1 MKKRSKYIVSN
12 YVFNNCTN
20 NYNKY
25 YITSKYVFSPE
36 KSTENKNICQYCDNI
51 LKYSH
56 CEYCN
61 ISYFITQEYYS
72 QFIDDFF
79 KTFAQNGFK

>member
-1 MKKRSKYIVSN
+1 MNKISKYIVIDNSN
-12 YVFNNCTN
+12 NDN
-20 NYNKY
+20 
-25 YITSKYVFSPE
+25 YITNTYVFSPQLQNN
-36 KSTENKNICQYCDNI
+36 NKTICEYCDNI

-61 ISYFITQEYYS
+61 ISYFITQEYYNK
-72 QFIDDFF
+72 FINDFF

>member
-1 MKKRSKYIVSN
+1 MNKISKYIVIDNSN
-12 YVFNNCTN
+12 NDNYTTN
-20 NYNKY
+20 
-25 YITSKYVFSPE
+25 TYVFSPQFQNN
-36 KSTENKNICQYCDNI
+36 NKTICEYCHNI

-61 ISYFITQEYYS
+61 ISYFITQEYYNK
-72 QFIDDFF
+72 FINDFF